1 MSSLTELLQREPH
14 QKVLRALQVF
24 CVSMNRF
31 CQRKQSPS
39 YTICSDGSWQL
50 QGLSRSNQPMSSKR
64 CDWTSN
70 VERHPFTKK
79 PTDSWFYYL
88 SKRWPNLTLTV
99 INRNEREGHPVAI
112 WKPIKRHVWLF
123 KCVFRAVFWTSCC
136 WYYWKQVFYVLLDNT
151 HWYPTLTFCRSPSW
165 VKMYIKQVDRN
176 TLTMVLK

>member
-24 CVSMNRF
+24 CVSINRF
-31 CQRKQSPS
+31 CQRNRVQATQ
-39 YTICSDGSWQL
+39 YAVM
-50 QGLSRSNQPMSSKR
+50 QGLSRSNQPMISKR

-70 VERHPFTKK
+70 VKRHPFTKK
-79 PTDSWFYYL
+79 PTDSRFYYL

-112 WKPIKRHVWLF
+112 WKLIKRHVWLF
-123 KCVFRAVFWTSCC
+123 KRVFCAVFWTSCC
-136 WYYWKQVFYVLLDNT
+136 WYYWKQVLYVLLDNT
-151 HWYPTLTFCRSPSW
+151 HWYPTLIFCRSPSW
-165 VKMYIKQVDRN
+165 VKMYITQVDRN